1 MKVWEGR
8 EGKEKCNN
16 AKKVCSER
24 RGKSGSRK
32 GRWGR
37 ARGKGVGRGG
47 AGEAVGYWQDDLHTN
62 IALHEEGP
70 TVCSAPASCTGYWI
84 GHNCP

>member
-1 MKVWEGR
+1 MQKKYVVR
-8 EGKEKCNN
+8 EEARVDPGKEGG
-16 AKKVCSER
+16 VGQGER
-24 RGKSGSRK
+24 
-32 GRWGR
+32 
-37 ARGKGVGRGG
+37 VFGRGG